1 VYLKIALVFGVR
13 GVYRSGLWR
22 IEMSIE
28 QYLIFLSITGL
39 FMASPGPAILLCIN
53 NGIQHG
59 IRLSAFGVMGNVL
72 ALQILIVL
80 SAIGIGSILATSLE
94 IFNLVKILGA
104 IYLCYLGIKIWFSP
118 INTFA
123 QKDAIQNRKRPFYI
137 FQHAFLVTATNPKA
151 FIYVS
156 ALLPQFLDIDQPL
169 LVQLLSLNV
178 GIGVLQFIIFMSYV
192 ILSSRARIWL
202 NNEMTRKLFNRVTA
216 VTFVGFG
223 IALGLS
229 EPESSKL

>member
-1 VYLKIALVFGVR
+1 MT
-13 GVYRSGLWR
+13 
-22 IEMSIE
+22 MSFE

-53 NGIQHG
+53 NGVQHG
-59 IRLSAFGVMGNVL
+59 VRLSAIGVLGNVL
-72 ALQILIVL
+72 ALQILIIL

-104 IYLCYLGIKIWFSP
+104 IYLCYLGIKIWFSS

-123 QKDAIQNRKRPFYI
+123 QNEAIQKRRTPAFV
-137 FQHAFLVTATNPKA
+137 FRHAFLVTASNPKA
-151 FIYVS
+151 LIYVT
-156 ALLPQFLDIDQPL
+156 ALLPQFLDINQPL
-169 LVQLLSLNV
+169 LVQLLSLNA
-178 GIGVLQFIIFMSYV
+178 GIAVLQFIIFMTYV
-192 ILSSRARIWL
+192 ILSSRARLWM
-202 NNEMTRKLFNRVTA
+202 NNEMSRKLFNRISG
-216 VTFVGFG
+216 VTFIGFG